1 MTNSIRYFVGNWK
14 MFGVPSSYRII
25 EKIHRYLKKDKKNNK
40 KYKIVIAPPFTLLQ
54 EFSKKFKNKEIS
66 ISAQNC

>member
-25 EKIHRYLKKDKKNNK
+25 EKIHRYLTKDKK
-40 KYKIVIAPPFTLLQ
+40 TT
-54 EFSKKFKNKEIS
+54 KNIGS
-66 ISAQNC
+66 